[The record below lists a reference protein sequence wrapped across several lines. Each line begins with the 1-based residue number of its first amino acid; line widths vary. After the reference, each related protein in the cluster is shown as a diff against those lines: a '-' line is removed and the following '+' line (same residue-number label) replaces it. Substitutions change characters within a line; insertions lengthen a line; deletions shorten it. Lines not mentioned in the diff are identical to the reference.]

1 MNGFVYFISNGEA
14 VKIGYSA
21 DPAKRF
27 QSLQTSQPGTLV
39 LLGTIAGNRELERE
53 LHTRFADR
61 RRVGEWFTADDVLI
75 GAIEGLIA
83 NPPTIPSKRD
93 RTRARLE
100 DEALAQRV
108 HAYLRQRHPENT
120 ASLAA
125 AATGVDEQTVAKWFE
140 RNSLPNAEGVAR
152 CIVAYGP
159 TFLAALLDPVPD
171 WVLELIRLERRG
183 EVMSEIRA
191 LMRELHD
198 LNASLDIR
206 QATGPPSED

>member
-100 DEALAQRV
+100 DEALAQR
-108 HAYLRQRHPENT
+108 APKP
-120 ASLAA
+120 AA
-125 AATGVDEQTVAKWFE
+125 VIPAARPRLSGNHFSA
-140 RNSLPNAEGVAR
+140 LP
-152 CIVAYGP
+152 
-159 TFLAALLDPVPD
+159 TQVP
-171 WVLELIRLERRG
+171 
-183 EVMSEIRA
+183 
-191 LMRELHD
+191 
-198 LNASLDIR
+198 
-206 QATGPPSED
+206 